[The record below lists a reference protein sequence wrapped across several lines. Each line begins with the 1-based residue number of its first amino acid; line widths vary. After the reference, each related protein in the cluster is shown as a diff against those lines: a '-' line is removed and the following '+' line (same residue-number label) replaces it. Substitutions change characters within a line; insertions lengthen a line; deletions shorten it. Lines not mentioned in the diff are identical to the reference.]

1 MSEKLFK
8 EIGAKRG
15 GKSPPCCY
23 FVLST
28 EINNNMN
35 KSNTF
40 VGQHIF
46 AQVLSLSSKDSL
58 APVFKST
65 HANKWYKSIKAWEHY
80 VTMMFSV
87 LSGCTSLRET
97 VKGLE
102 AFGGKLNHLNMEKV
116 PARSTLAD
124 ANQNRKALVFSR
136 IYENLSQRYRLNL
149 SDSTLPQG
157 VLSKLFIIDSTVF
170 GLFKAILKTSGR
182 SSVDGKKKGGIKKN
196 TMIQATS
203 HTPVLIR
210 FNAAADN
217 DQQFLK
223 YIDLPS
229 GSYLT
234 MDKGYNNYKQFA
246 RFTAKGIF
254 FITRQKDNAVYTSVA
269 EKILRAGTPQAVLK
283 DETIHQI
290 YKDDNN
296 KDQTLE
302 LRRIAWWDAQTQR
315 VYEFITNNFELE
327 AITIAEIYR
336 YRWQIELF
344 FKKLKQNFQL
354 QYFVGDNQNA
364 IEIQI
369 WCALIAVLLL
379 TVIHQYNKSKMAFS
393 NVATLLRIHLA
404 GYISIKELLAL
415 HNKKRERNV
424 KTAIAG
430 GLFASS

>member
-1 MSEKLFK
+1 
-8 EIGAKRG
+8 
-15 GKSPPCCY
+15 
-23 FVLST
+23 
-28 EINNNMN
+28 MN
-35 KSNTF
+35 KSSTF

-46 AQVLSLSSKDSL
+46 SQILSLSSKNSL
-58 APVFKST
+58 APVFTATKSD
-65 HANKWYKSIKAWEHY
+65 KWYKSIKGWDHY
-80 VTMMFSV
+80 VTMMFAT
-87 LSGCTSLRET
+87 LSGCTSLNEIIM
-97 VKGLE
+97 GLE
-102 AFGGKLNHLNMEKV
+102 AFEGKLNHINLLKV

-124 ANQNRKALVFSR
+124 ANMNRSSAVFSQ
-136 IYENLSQRYRLNL
+136 IYSHLSERYRLNL

-170 GLFKAILKTSGR
+170 GLFKAILKTTGR
-182 SSVDGKKKGGIKKN
+182 LSANGKKKGGIKKN
-196 TMIQATS
+196 TMIKASS

-210 FNAAADN
+210 FSAAADH

-223 YIDLPS
+223 YVELPA

-246 RFTAKGIF
+246 RFTANGIF
-254 FITRQKDNAVYTSVA
+254 FITRQKDNAVYTSIG
-269 EKILRAGTPQAVLK
+269 EKALGPGTPQAVLK
-283 DETIHQI
+283 DEAIEQV
-290 YKDDNN
+290 YKDEQN
-296 KDQTLE
+296 KEQTLK
-302 LRRIAWWDAQTQR
+302 LRRVAWWDAQNNR
-315 VYEFITNNFELE
+315 VYEFITNNFELD

-379 TVIHQYNKSKMAFS
+379 TVIHQCNKSKMAFS

-404 GYISIKELLAL
+404 GYIGIKDLLAL
-415 HNKKRERNV
+415 HNRKKKRV
-424 KTAIAG
+424 KKKG
-430 GLFASS
+430 KEEGLFAP

>member
-1 MSEKLFK
+1 
-8 EIGAKRG
+8 
-15 GKSPPCCY
+15 
-23 FVLST
+23 
-28 EINNNMN
+28 MN
-35 KSNTF
+35 KSNQF

-46 AQVLSLSSKDSL
+46 SQILSLSSKNSL
-58 APVFKST
+58 APVFTKTQSD
-65 HANKWYKSIKAWEHY
+65 KWYKSIKGWDHY
-80 VTMMFSV
+80 VTMMFAV
-87 LSGCTSLRET
+87 LSGCTSLREI
-97 VKGLE
+97 VMGLE
-102 AFGGKLNHLNMEKV
+102 AFEGKLNHLHMTNV

-124 ANQNRKALVFSR
+124 ANKNRDSAVFSQ
-136 IYENLSQRYRLNL
+136 IYEQLSERYRLNL

-182 SSVDGKKKGGIKKN
+182 SSADGKKKGGIKKN
-196 TMIQATS
+196 TMIKATS
-203 HTPVLIR
+203 HTPVLIK

-223 YIDLPS
+223 YVDLPP

-254 FITRQKDNAVYTSVA
+254 FITRQKDNAVYESKS

-283 DETIHQI
+283 EEIISCT
-290 YKDDNN
+290 YKDDN
-296 KDQTLE
+296 KKEQTLE
-302 LRRIAWWDAQTQR
+302 LRRIAWWDGQNNK

-369 WCALIAVLLL
+369 WCALISVLLL

-404 GYISIKELLAL
+404 GYISIKDLLAL
-415 HNKKRERNV
+415 YDKKKVRKV
-424 KTAIAG
+424 KTAAAEG
-430 GLFASS
+430 GLFASQ